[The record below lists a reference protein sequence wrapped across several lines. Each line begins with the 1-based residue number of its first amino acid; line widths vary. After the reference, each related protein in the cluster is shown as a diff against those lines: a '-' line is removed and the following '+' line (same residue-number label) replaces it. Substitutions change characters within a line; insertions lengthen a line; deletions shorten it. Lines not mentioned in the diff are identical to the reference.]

1 MAMNMYIPTK
11 LIEEML
17 VKLHMKSLLGLKC
30 VRKEWNYLISH
41 LEFAK
46 RHFKFGQWIEK
57 LMIIA
62 PTTTYFCGFGW
73 FGNGCKQ
80 RAQTIGVGLSSLAKQ
95 DSYVYATILMVLR
108 DAGWGMGNGFLV
120 IDRWRIL

>member
-30 VRKEWNYLISH
+30 VKKEWNYLISH

-62 PTTTYFCGFGW
+62 YDYEILKLVVLLEVILLAYW
-73 FGNGCKQ
+73 SNGIKME
-80 RAQTIGVGLSSLAKQ
+80 RSKNKDHLIIFMMDT
-95 DSYVYATILMVLR
+95 
-108 DAGWGMGNGFLV
+108 N
-120 IDRWRIL
+120 

>member
-30 VRKEWNYLISH
+30 VKKEWNYLISH

-62 PTTTYFCGFGW
+62 EMGQVENSIQIWELKQYINHTSWIKANTLIINDIWSADNYQPDTY
-73 FGNGCKQ
+73 N
-80 RAQTIGVGLSSLAKQ
+80 LLAVDQYK
-95 DSYVYATILMVLR
+95 
-108 DAGWGMGNGFLV
+108 F
-120 IDRWRIL
+120 